1 MKSKIIF
8 ASMLLAFFYG
18 CTANLHQTPV
28 SPKEPA
34 MFKTAP
40 SDSPETA
47 KKDNP
52 LSSTL
57 SAKKISPPKKYTK
70 LDTQPALNKAADFC
84 KAAQE
89 FWEKGETDKALE
101 TLDQAY
107 ALILDTN
114 PDENPELMRQKEE
127 LRLTISK
134 RILELYASRNVTVK
148 GKHNA
153 IPLVMNPY
161 VREEIE
167 LLTRAPDGKES
178 FFVKAYR
185 RSGMYRPYIVE
196 ELKKAG
202 LPAELSWLP
211 LIESGFKVNALSSA
225 RALGLWQFIP
235 STGSKFGLRRDRLV
249 DERLDP
255 EKSTHAAIAY
265 MKELHQIF
273 GDWTTVLA
281 AYNCGEGK
289 VLRVIRE
296 QNFNYLDNFWDLY
309 EQLPRETARYV
320 PRFLATLHIVSNPKK
335 YGLDLVALDYPPE
348 YKIVTVSKR
357 VHLKD
362 IASLIGS
369 SREDLRNLN
378 PELRYNVV
386 PGENYALRIPP
397 DKKET
402 LLAKLDQLPDSSPIE
417 TAPAPTTAI
426 RYHKIKRGETLAG
439 IARKYRTTV
448 KQIARANKM
457 GRRSTIVAGRT
468 LKIPQKETSVSIA
481 KNENKPQYRRT
492 SKHVVKKGDSL
503 WNLAR
508 RYGTSAKDIRKYN
521 KLSNSNLRLGQVI
534 KIPGTVAKKSSK
546 DLRTYRVK
554 RGDIPREIANR
565 YNMPLDR
572 FLRVNRLNT
581 QSKIYPGQKL
591 YVD

>member
-1 MKSKIIF
+1 
-8 ASMLLAFFYG
+8 MLLAFFYG
-18 CTANLHQTPV
+18 CATNLHQTSVAPKE
-28 SPKEPA
+28 PKEPA

-40 SDSPETA
+40 SDSLETP
-47 KKDNP
+47 KKEDR
-52 LSSTL
+52 LSSIL
-57 SAKKISPPKKYTK
+57 SPKKISGPPKKYIK
-70 LDTQPALNKAADFC
+70 QNKQSDLNKAAEFC
-84 KAAQE
+84 KAAQT
-89 FWEKGETDKALE
+89 FWENGETDKALE
-101 TLDQAY
+101 ALDQAY
-107 ALILDTN
+107 ALILDTD

-167 LLTRAPDGKES
+167 LLTRAPDGQNS

-185 RSGMYRPYIVE
+185 RSGIYRPYILE

-255 EKSTHAAIAY
+255 EKSTQAAIAY

-335 YGLDLVALDYPPE
+335 YGLDLVALSSPPE
-348 YKIVTVSKR
+348 YNTAKISKR

-369 SREDLRNLN
+369 SQEELRYLN

-386 PGENYALRIPP
+386 PGEDYALRIPP
-397 DKKET
+397 DKREI
-402 LLAKLDQLPDSSPIE
+402 LLAKLDALPDSLPPVE
-417 TAPAPTTAI
+417 TATRTSI
-426 RYHKIKRGETLAG
+426 RYHKIKRGETLAS

-448 KQIARANKM
+448 KQIARTNKM
-457 GRRSTIVAGRT
+457 GRRSTIVAGKT
-468 LKIPQKETSVSIA
+468 LKIPQKATVAA
-481 KNENKPQYRRT
+481 KDDSKPQYRRA

-503 WNLAR
+503 WNIAR
-508 RYGTSAKDIRKYN
+508 RYGTTPKDICKYN
-521 KLSNSNLRLGQVI
+521 KLPNSNLRLGQVLR
-534 KIPGTVAKKSSK
+534 IPGTVAKTSSK
-546 DLRTYRVK
+546 DLKTYRVK
-554 RGDIPREIANR
+554 RGDVPRAIANR
-565 YNMPLDR
+565 HNMPLDR
-572 FLRVNRLNT
+572 FLRVNRLSPG
-581 QSKIYPGQKL
+581 SKIYPGQKL